1 MSKEQDE
8 REAFRVYWLNRRGLD
23 VDSYTGK
30 TFWEELCVPGSVTW
44 ERWETWQAR
53 ASLANEGVQE
63 LVRVLELSK
72 EAILDANRNG
82 FTRGIESLQSINDE
96 LAKYK
101 AHGG

>member
-1 MSKEQDE
+1 
-8 REAFRVYWLNRRGLD
+8 
-23 VDSYTGK
+23 
-30 TFWEELCVPGSVTW
+30 
-44 ERWETWQAR
+44 
-53 ASLANEGVQE
+53 
-63 LVRVLELSK
+63 VLELSK